1 MNTRDSR
8 RISPATPETREA
20 PETPAPAAGPGAER
34 LDNNHAGSAAVSPV
48 SPVSPAGPVS
58 PAVQAPASDNSA
70 TCGSAAERP
79 APDTRPCLLEYS
91 RSELAE
97 CLAELGQKPFRATQ
111 LAEWIWKH
119 RAADF
124 AAMSNLPPD
133 LRAKLAERYILR
145 PLELVEISQSSSGS
159 TRKFLSR
166 LRDGHLIESVIT
178 PAATGQGGAH
188 SSRLTLCVSSQV
200 GCAFRCRFCAS
211 GLLGFTR
218 HLSASEILAQILLA
232 EQIAGERIDNLVF
245 MGMGEPLDNIDNLLR
260 ALSIILD
267 QQALNIG
274 ARHITISTSGNV
286 PGLRRLAAF
295 GKPLRLAVSLHG
307 ASDDIRNRV
316 MPVNRKWPLSELLPA
331 LREWTRTSKHMI
343 TLEYILIK
351 DVNAMLPEARKLAAI
366 ARDLNAKVNLI
377 PYNTVDGLPWQRPDE
392 DACRAFCRILL
403 NEHIPVTMRYEK
415 GHDINAACGQ
425 LRLRRERR
433 G

>member
-20 PETPAPAAGPGAER
+20 SETPAPAAGPGAER
-34 LDNNHAGSAAVSPV
+34 LDNNRAGSAAV

-58 PAVQAPASDNSA
+58 PAAQSPASDNSA

-166 LRDGHLIESVIT
+166 LRDGHLIESVII